1 MALLN
6 QTKRDIDLIDP
17 NPWQTRQAED
27 PQHVEE
33 LAQSILK
40 DGLMQVPSGRNSEGD
55 RCQLAF
61 GHSRLAA
68 FKLLVALGRDEY
80 REFPIN
86 IHPFSDENMAI
97 AAFSENDK
105 RKNLNP
111 VERAR
116 AIEKMIADFGWTQQ
130 EVAERLQ
137 IDRSSISNSLRM
149 LRMPA
154 QVLIAVAA
162 DVIPVRS
169 AMALLPYYE
178 LTPLELNALEEHF
191 PESADSVSLFRS
203 GMINSDAIRKTISIW
218 MDYLHPNVEQI
229 ALPEQNDQPVFVESA
244 SEVQATDLPEE
255 TPQESNESEIAPID
269 FDGEPVDDN
278 SNLNEPVNNQTEESL
293 VFSPS
298 GPPEGETPAAY
309 GQRMSRVAGELI
321 KSGKLLKIWSR

>member
-1 MALLN
+1 
-6 QTKRDIDLIDP
+6 
-17 NPWQTRQAED
+17 
-27 PQHVEE
+27 
-33 LAQSILK
+33 
-40 DGLMQVPSGRNSEGD
+40 
-55 RCQLAF
+55 
-61 GHSRLAA
+61 
-68 FKLLVALGRDEY
+68 
-80 REFPIN
+80 
-86 IHPFSDENMAI
+86 MAI

-321 KSGKLLKIWSR
+321 KSGKDETPENMVAVTPAEHAEIHVNKLIKLSEVETPAPVLRILTITWNEDNSAQGSYKKPDELVPQFFVRSELAAVNFQSLLAELGIE